1 MGPGRGQGMN
11 QGSGRAGTTS
21 GKGYHV
27 LPAKSGRGAK
37 LPVVPGTVPANT
49 GTFGRLFGGK
59 SDSLGGFNN
68 ASQTSRSAMG
78 NKIGIWRSGQQS
90 RSLDADYYM
99 DGQGGTGNPR
109 SQLETVVEA
118 GRGVRKLPAQPGVGQ
133 HGGSQLG
140 GGMNSGQLG
149 GGMNSGQLGGGMNS
163 IPTQNQSNLSVGP
176 MGASNQ
182 MGQIGTHQ
190 SNMNSQNMQNGI
202 GMGGPNTTNRFGIA
216 GTAVTALQCMQPGAP
231 NGSAVNVV
239 HNPGV
244 MQMDNGY
251 GVQSNMMDMGGSNQ
265 FQAEVH
271 GMPQQQ
277 QQVQQHPNVQFAQ
290 PEWT

>member
-1 MGPGRGQGMN
+1 MGPGRGQGMG
-11 QGSGRAGTTS
+11 QGSGRPGTTS

-78 NKIGIWRSGQQS
+78 NKVGIWRSGQQS

-99 DGQGGTGNPR
+99 DGQGGPGNAR

-118 GRGVRKLPAQPGVGQ
+118 GRGVRKLPAQPGGSQ
-133 HGGSQLG
+133 HGG
-140 GGMNSGQLG
+140 
-149 GGMNSGQLGGGMNS
+149 GQLGGGMNS
-163 IPTQNQSNLSVGP
+163 IPLQNQSNLSVGQ
-176 MGASNQ
+176 MGSTNQ
-182 MGQIGTHQ
+182 MGQVGTHQ
-190 SNMNSQNMQNGI
+190 SNMNSQNMQNGM

-251 GVQSNMMDMGGSNQ
+251 GTQSNMMDMGGSNQ

-277 QQVQQHPNVQFAQ
+277 QQVQQHPGVQFAQ

>member
-1 MGPGRGQGMN
+1 MGPSRGQGMN
-11 QGSGRAGTTS
+11 QGTGRHGTSS

-68 ASQTSRSAMG
+68 QSQTTRSAMG
-78 NKIGIWRSGQQS
+78 NRVGNWMSGQQS
-90 RSLDADYYM
+90 RSLEADYYM
-99 DGQGGTGNPR
+99 DGQGGGPR

-118 GRGVRKLPAQPGVGQ
+118 GRGVRKLPAQPGT
-133 HGGSQLG
+133 
-140 GGMNSGQLG
+140 GQLG
-149 GGMNSGQLGGGMNS
+149 GGQLGVGMNS
-163 IPTQNQSNLSVGP
+163 IPVQNQSNLSVGQ
-176 MGASNQ
+176 MGVTNQ
-182 MGQIGTHQ
+182 MSQVGAHQ
-190 SNMNSQNMQNGI
+190 PNVTSQNMQNGM
-202 GMGGPNTTNRFGIA
+202 GMGNTNAPNRFGIA

-244 MQMDNGY
+244 MPMDNGY
-251 GVQSNMMDMGGSNQ
+251 GPQSNMIDMGGNNQ
-265 FQAEVH
+265 YQAEVH

-277 QQVQQHPNVQFAQ
+277 QQVQQHPSVQFAQ